1 MDMDMEVLEERFT
14 RDEFYMADEA
24 LFTGTAA
31 EITPVRELDDRA
43 IGEGKPG
50 PVTTKIQETFFDI
63 VKGRKDDYR
72 EWLSYF

>member
-1 MDMDMEVLEERFT
+1 
-14 RDEFYMADEA
+14 MADEA
-24 LFTGTAA
+24 FFTGTAA

-43 IGEGKPG
+43 IGTGKPG

-63 VKGRKDDYR
+63 VKGRNDDYR